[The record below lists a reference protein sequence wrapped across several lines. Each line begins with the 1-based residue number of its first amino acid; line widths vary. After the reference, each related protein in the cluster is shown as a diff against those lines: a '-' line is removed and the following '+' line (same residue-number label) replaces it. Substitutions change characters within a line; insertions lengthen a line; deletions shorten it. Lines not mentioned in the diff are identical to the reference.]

1 MATKKLQ
8 IDIIS
13 DVMCPWCIVGYRR
26 LEQALSQFNN
36 IDVNIQW
43 HPFELNPTMG
53 PEGQNLGEHIAEKY
67 GSSPEQSAQ
76 NRQQLTQ
83 IGADLGFEF
92 NFSDSSRIYNT
103 LLAHQLLYWAAESGK
118 QTELKLT
125 LFSSYFTEQ
134 KNPDDIEVLIE
145 AATKVG
151 LDADEA
157 RAVLT
162 DKRYEKAVKQQEQLW
177 INRGIQ
183 AVPAIVFNQQYLIS
197 GAQEPATI
205 AELITKLTTEEM

>member
-1 MATKKLQ
+1 MATKQLQ

-13 DVMCPWCIVGYRR
+13 DVMCPWCIIGYRR
-26 LEQALSQFNN
+26 LEQALSQFNDL
-36 IDVNIQW
+36 DVNIQW
-43 HPFELNPTMG
+43 HPFELNPKMG
-53 PEGQNLGEHIAEKY
+53 PEGQHLGEHIAEKY
-67 GSSPEQSAQ
+67 GSTPEQSAQ
-76 NRQQLTQ
+76 NRQRLTQ
-83 IGADLGFEF
+83 MGADLGFEF

-103 LLAHQLLYWAAESGK
+103 LQAHQLLYWAAESGK
-118 QTELKLT
+118 QTELKLA

-145 AATKVG
+145 AAAQVG
-151 LDADEA
+151 LDTNEA

-162 DKRYEKAVKQQEQLW
+162 DKRFEAAVKEEEQLW
-177 INRGIQ
+177 IGRGIQ

-205 AELITKLTTEEM
+205 AELITKLTTEEA

>member
-1 MATKKLQ
+1 MATNQLQ

-26 LEQALSQFNN
+26 LEQALSQFN
-36 IDVNIQW
+36 DLEVKIQW

-53 PEGQNLGEHIAEKY
+53 PEGQHLGEHIAEKY
-67 GSSPEQSAQ
+67 GSTPEQSAQ
-76 NRQQLTQ
+76 NRQRLTQ
-83 IGADLGFEF
+83 MGADLGFEF

-118 QTELKLT
+118 QTELKLA
-125 LFSSYFTEQ
+125 LFSSYFTQ
-134 KNPDDIEVLIE
+134 QQNPDDIEVLINI
-145 AATKVG
+145 ATQVG

-157 RAVLT
+157 RVVLT
-162 DKRYEKAVKQQEQLW
+162 NKRYEKAVKEAEQLW
-177 INRGIQ
+177 ISRGIQ
-183 AVPAIVFNQQYLIS
+183 AVPAIVFNQQYLVS

-205 AELITKLTTEEM
+205 AELITKLTTEEA

>member
-1 MATKKLQ
+1 MATNQLQ

-26 LEQALSQFNN
+26 LEQALSQFN
-36 IDVNIQW
+36 DLEVKIQW

-53 PEGQNLGEHIAEKY
+53 PEGQHLGEHIAEKY
-67 GSSPEQSAQ
+67 GSTPEQSAQ
-76 NRQQLTQ
+76 NRQRLTQ
-83 IGADLGFEF
+83 MGADLGFEF

-118 QTELKLT
+118 QTELKLA
-125 LFSSYFTEQ
+125 LFSSYFTQ
-134 KNPDDIEVLIE
+134 QQNPDDIEVLINI
-145 AATKVG
+145 ATQVG

-157 RAVLT
+157 RVVLS
-162 DKRYEKAVKQQEQLW
+162 DKRYEKAVKEAEQLW
-177 INRGIQ
+177 ISRGIQ
-183 AVPAIVFNQQYLIS
+183 AVPAIVFNQQYLVS

-205 AELITKLTTEEM
+205 AELITKLTSEEA

>member
-1 MATKKLQ
+1 MATNQLQ

-26 LEQALSQFNN
+26 LEQALSQFN
-36 IDVNIQW
+36 DLEVKIQW

-53 PEGQNLGEHIAEKY
+53 PEGQHLGEHIAEKY
-67 GSSPEQSAQ
+67 GSTPEQSAQ
-76 NRQQLTQ
+76 NRQRLTQ
-83 IGADLGFEF
+83 MGADLGFEF

-118 QTELKLT
+118 QTELKLA
-125 LFSSYFTEQ
+125 LFSSYFTQ
-134 KNPDDIEVLIE
+134 QQNPDDIEVLINL
-145 AATKVG
+145 AKQVG

-157 RAVLT
+157 RVVLT
-162 DKRYEKAVKQQEQLW
+162 DKRYEKAVKEAEQLW
-177 INRGIQ
+177 ISRGIQ
-183 AVPAIVFNQQYLIS
+183 AVPAIVFNQQYLVS

-205 AELITKLTTEEM
+205 AELITKLTTEEA

>member
-1 MATKKLQ
+1 MATNQLQ

-26 LEQALSQFNN
+26 LEQALSQF
-36 IDVNIQW
+36 DDLEVKLQW
-43 HPFELNPTMG
+43 HPFELNPAMG
-53 PEGQNLGEHIAEKY
+53 PEGQHLGEHIAEKY
-67 GSSPEQSAQ
+67 GSTPEQSTQ
-76 NRQQLTQ
+76 NRQRLTQ
-83 IGADLGFEF
+83 MGADLGFEF
-92 NFSDSSRIYNT
+92 NFSDASRIYNT
-103 LLAHQLLYWAAESGK
+103 RQAHQLLYWAAESGK
-118 QTELKLT
+118 QTELKLA
-125 LFSSYFTEQ
+125 LFSSYFTDQ

-162 DKRYEKAVKQQEQLW
+162 DKRFETAVKEEEQLW
-177 INRGIQ
+177 ISRGIQ

-197 GAQEPATI
+197 GAQDPDTI
-205 AELITKLTTEEM
+205 AELISKLTTEDA

>member
-1 MATKKLQ
+1 MTTNQLQ

-26 LEQALSQFNN
+26 LEQALSKF
-36 IDVNIQW
+36 DDLEVTLQW
-43 HPFELNPTMG
+43 HPFELNPAMG
-53 PEGQNLGEHIAEKY
+53 PEGQHLGEHIAEKY
-67 GSSPEQSAQ
+67 GSTPEQSDQ
-76 NRQQLTQ
+76 NRQRLTQ
-83 IGADLGFEF
+83 MGADLGFEF

-118 QTELKLT
+118 QTDLKLA

-151 LDADEA
+151 LNADEA

-162 DKRYEKAVKQQEQLW
+162 DKRFEAAVKEEEQLW
-177 INRGIQ
+177 ISRGIQ
-183 AVPAIVFNQQYLIS
+183 AVPAIVFNQQYLVS
-197 GAQEPATI
+197 GAQDPDTI
-205 AELITKLTTEEM
+205 AELITKLTTEEA

>member
-1 MATKKLQ
+1 MVTKQLQ

-13 DVMCPWCIVGYRR
+13 DVMCPWCIIGYRR
-26 LEQALSQFNN
+26 LEQALSQFSN

-53 PEGQNLGEHIAEKY
+53 PKGQHLGEHIAEKY

-83 IGADLGFEF
+83 MGADLGFEF

-103 LLAHQLLYWAAESGK
+103 LLAHQLLYWAGESGK
-118 QTELKLT
+118 QTKLKLA
-125 LFSSYFTEQ
+125 LFKSYFTEQ

-162 DKRYEKAVKQQEQLW
+162 DKLYEKAVKQQEQLW

-183 AVPAIVFNQQYLIS
+183 SVPAIVFNQQYLIS

>member
-1 MATKKLQ
+1 MTTNQLQ

-26 LEQALSQFNN
+26 LEQALSKF
-36 IDVNIQW
+36 DDLEVTLQW
-43 HPFELNPTMG
+43 HPFELNPAMG
-53 PEGQNLGEHIAEKY
+53 PEGQHLGEHIAEKY
-67 GSSPEQSAQ
+67 GSTPEQSDQ
-76 NRQQLTQ
+76 NRQRLTQ
-83 IGADLGFEF
+83 MGADLGFEF

-118 QTELKLT
+118 QTDLKLA

-145 AATKVG
+145 AAAKVG
-151 LDADEA
+151 LNADEA

-162 DKRYEKAVKQQEQLW
+162 DKRFEAAVKEEEQLW
-177 INRGIQ
+177 ISRGIQ
-183 AVPAIVFNQQYLIS
+183 AVPAIVFNQQYLVS
-197 GAQEPATI
+197 GAQDPDTI
-205 AELITKLTTEEM
+205 AELITKLTTEEA

>member
-1 MATKKLQ
+1 MTTNQLQ

-26 LEQALSQFNN
+26 LEQALSKF
-36 IDVNIQW
+36 DDLEVTLQW
-43 HPFELNPTMG
+43 HPFELNPAMG
-53 PEGQNLGEHIAEKY
+53 PEGQHLGEHIAEKY
-67 GSSPEQSAQ
+67 GSTPEQSDQ
-76 NRQQLTQ
+76 NRQRLTQ
-83 IGADLGFEF
+83 MGADLGFEF

-118 QTELKLT
+118 QTDLKLV

-151 LDADEA
+151 LNADEA

-162 DKRYEKAVKQQEQLW
+162 DKRFEAAVKEEEQLW
-177 INRGIQ
+177 ISRGIQ
-183 AVPAIVFNQQYLIS
+183 AVPAIVFNQQYLVS
-197 GAQEPATI
+197 GAQDPDTI
-205 AELITKLTTEEM
+205 AELITKLTTEEA

>member
-1 MATKKLQ
+1 MATNQLQ

-26 LEQALSQFNN
+26 LEQALSQFN
-36 IDVNIQW
+36 DLEVKIQW

-53 PEGQNLGEHIAEKY
+53 PEGQHLGEHIAEKY
-67 GSSPEQSAQ
+67 GSTPEQSAQ
-76 NRQQLTQ
+76 NRQRLTQ
-83 IGADLGFEF
+83 MGADLGFEF

-118 QTELKLT
+118 QTELKLA
-125 LFSSYFTEQ
+125 LFSSYFTQ
-134 KNPDDIEVLIE
+134 QQNPDDIEVLINI
-145 AATKVG
+145 ATQVG

-157 RAVLT
+157 RIVLS
-162 DKRYEKAVKQQEQLW
+162 DKRYEKAVKEAEQLW
-177 INRGIQ
+177 ISRGIQ
-183 AVPAIVFNQQYLIS
+183 AVPAIVFNQQYLVS

-205 AELITKLTTEEM
+205 AELITKLTSEEA